1 MDDELF
7 CFWLSVLVSIVTM
20 WMAFFIIY
28 DVV

>member
-7 CFWLSVLVSIVTM
+7 CFCLSVLVAVVTM